1 METLV
6 LRPEEFAPSIVDS
19 RNNQSYNLGMAQD
32 AISEADQQT
41 HLQMW
46 RSFLEA
52 HSTVVKHLERR
63 MHEQHG
69 LPLAWWDVLIQ
80 LADGPEG
87 RLRMGELAESVLLTR
102 SGITRLVDRMIG
114 EGLVE
119 REPCPGDRRGY
130 FAVITQKGKDTIEKI
145 GPDHSKDAWEVFLGH
160 ITQEEAELLEQV
172 FNRVLSAGK

>member
-1 METLV
+1 MNTQ
-6 LRPEEFAPSIVDS
+6 
-19 RNNQSYNLGMAQD
+19 NTQK
-32 AISEADQQT
+32 
-41 HLQMW
+41 HLHMW
-46 RSFLEA
+46 RAFLET
-52 HSTVVKHLERR
+52 HSAVVKYLERR

-69 LPLAWWDVLIQ
+69 LPLSWYDVLLQ

-114 EGLVE
+114 AGLVL

-130 FAVITQKGKDTIEKI
+130 YAIITQQGKDIIEKV

-160 ITQEEAELLEQV
+160 INEAEADLMDKV
-172 FNRVLSAGK
+172 FDRVLAAGK

>member
-1 METLV
+1 
-6 LRPEEFAPSIVDS
+6 
-19 RNNQSYNLGMAQD
+19 MAQD
-32 AISEADQQT
+32 SISQAGQQT
-41 HLQMW
+41 HLLMW

-52 HSTVVKHLERR
+52 HSTVVKFLERR
-63 MHEQHG
+63 MQEQHG
-69 LPLAWWDVLIQ
+69 LPLAWWDVLLQ

-102 SGITRLVDRMIG
+102 SGITRLVDRMIK
-114 EGLVE
+114 EGLVA

-160 ITQEEAELLEQV
+160 ITQEEAALLGQV
-172 FNRVLSAGK
+172 FSRVLNAGG

>member
-1 METLV
+1 M
-6 LRPEEFAPSIVDS
+6 PSTDTQ
-19 RNNQSYNLGMAQD
+19 NTQS
-32 AISEADQQT
+32 I

-46 RSFLEA
+46 RSFLET
-52 HSTVVKHLERR
+52 HSTVVKFLERR
-63 MHEQHG
+63 MDEQHG

-114 EGLVE
+114 AGLVD

-130 FAVITQKGKDTIEKI
+130 YAVITQQGRDTIEKI

-160 ITQEEAELLEQV
+160 IDEEEAALMRQV
-172 FNRVLSAGK
+172 FTRVLEAGR